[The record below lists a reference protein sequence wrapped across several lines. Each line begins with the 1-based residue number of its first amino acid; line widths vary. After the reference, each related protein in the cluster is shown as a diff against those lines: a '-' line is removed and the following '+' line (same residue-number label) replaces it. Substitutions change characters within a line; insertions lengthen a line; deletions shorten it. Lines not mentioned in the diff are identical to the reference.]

1 MQPKTTSVLP
11 ILLVLFF
18 FSNVSAQSFAEKIK
32 NADSLYQ
39 MKDYAHAKK
48 KYAAALGD
56 TAKNGPSWNRLGY
69 SCYNLGE
76 LDAAMV
82 AYNKALLYGRAAPLR
97 ASVYSRMARI
107 NGSRNKKTEAFANLD
122 SAINNGYYMYYELD
136 SLKDFNPIREMHGLK
151 SCAPKYLILPI
162 PALPMG
168 KPGNL
173 IFG

>member
-1 MQPKTTSVLP
+1 KLTSALP

-18 FSNVSAQSFAEKIK
+18 FSGVSAQSFTEKIK

-39 MKDYAHAKK
+39 MKDYAHAKSL
-48 KYAAALGD
+48 YEAALGD
-56 TAKNGPSWNRLGY
+56 TAKDGPSWNRLGY

-107 NGSRNKKTEAFANLD
+107 NGSRNKKTEALANLD

-136 SLKDFNPIREMHGLK
+136 SLKDFNPIRENERFKELRTK
-151 SCAPKYLILPI
+151 VFNIAYPCLTNEQARE
-162 PALPMG
+162 
-168 KPGNL
+168 
-173 IFG
+173 FDFWV